1 MKFLTLIVEWSLEN
15 RVIVMA
21 ATVLFFVF
29 GLDSVRKLKMDAIPD
44 VTTIQ
49 VQVITS
55 APALSPLEI
64 EQYVTFPVERAMAGI
79 PHLEEVRSISRYGL
93 SCY

>member
-15 RVIVMA
+15 RVIVLA
-21 ATVLFFVF
+21 ATALFFFF
-29 GLDSVRKLKMDAIPD
+29 GLDSARKMKMDAIPD

-55 APALSPLEI
+55 APSLSPLEI
-64 EQYVTFPVERAMAGI
+64 EQYVTFPVERSMSGI
-79 PHLEEVRSISRYGL
+79 PMWKKCAPFLDMVCL
-93 SCY
+93 S